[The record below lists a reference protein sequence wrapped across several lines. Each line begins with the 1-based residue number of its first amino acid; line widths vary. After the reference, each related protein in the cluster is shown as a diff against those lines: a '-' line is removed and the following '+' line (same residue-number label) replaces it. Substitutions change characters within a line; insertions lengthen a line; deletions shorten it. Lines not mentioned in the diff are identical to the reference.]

1 MLFLLNVAC
10 LVEKQQIPILQSLIC
25 PDHGS
30 NPRSTAVENEHAI
43 YYTTDAGFFFI
54 YMTCRYIIF
63 CISKPCSSTAQIKY
77 PKNKKVILAFN
88 AMFRPHKMF
97 NVIFL
102 SLYSF

>member
-10 LVEKQQIPILQSLIC
+10 LVENQQIPILQSLVC

-54 YMTCRYIIF
+54 YMTCRIF
-63 CISKPCSSTAQIKY
+63 CISKPRSSTAQIKY

-88 AMFRPHKMF
+88 AMFILHKMF